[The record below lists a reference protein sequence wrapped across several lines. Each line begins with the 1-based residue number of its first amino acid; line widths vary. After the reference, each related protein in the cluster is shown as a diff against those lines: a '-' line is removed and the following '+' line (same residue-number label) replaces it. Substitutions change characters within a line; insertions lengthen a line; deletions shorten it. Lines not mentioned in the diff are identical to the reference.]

1 MHKRKQRA
9 SLLSFV
15 WMNVDEEGGFCS
27 FISGAQQTRM
37 YKRTQHARLSSG
49 WMNVDEE
56 GGFCSF
62 ISGAQQTRMYKRT
75 QHARLSSGWM
85 NRDEDELLFVGFECS
100 TDNAQEKTTCK
111 A

>member
-15 WMNVDEEGGFCS
+15 
-27 FISGAQQTRM
+27 
-37 YKRTQHARLSSG
+37 